1 MPHTHLTWILTM
13 SFSKRLTHIRKE
25 RKFTQQQMANT
36 IGIHISQIKRYESGD
51 TQPSLEVLRKIAVA
65 LNISADMLLFDDD
78 ERDLPNTLQLKF
90 EAVSQM
96 SEEDQYTIQSLID
109 GMILKHT
116 ANQLVSSKAGELGCI
131 NTLTQLITTTWIRGY
146 YDYA

>member
-116 ANQLVSSKAGELGCI
+116 ANQLVSSKAG
-131 NTLTQLITTTWIRGY
+131 
-146 YDYA
+146 